1 MKRILI
7 INLLLSIF
15 SSSYAQK
22 FEDYFE
28 DRTLRIDYTFS
39 GNNQQQQLYVDEL
52 ISMPRWYGKRHR
64 LAEVPLK
71 GNGQIIVRSATDE
84 TVIYRNSFSTLFLR
98 KNQNGYRNRLKT
110 CSSCHFPSNQY
121 VSP

>member
-15 SSSYAQK
+15 VSSYSQK

-52 ISMPRWYGKRHR
+52 ISMPRWYGKRQH

-84 TVIYRNSFSTLFLR
+84 TVINGWLR

-110 CSSCHFPSNQY
+110 CSSCHFPSNQS